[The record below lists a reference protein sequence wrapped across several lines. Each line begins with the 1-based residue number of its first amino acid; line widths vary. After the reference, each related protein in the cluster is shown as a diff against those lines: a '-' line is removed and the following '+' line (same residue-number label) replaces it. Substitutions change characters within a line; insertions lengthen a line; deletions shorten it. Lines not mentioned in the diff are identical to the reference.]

1 MRQLDNHLKCPNCD
15 RVGTIVIASNHMD
28 FQGATCGFCNH
39 EIAIRNG
46 ILDFAEHVPLSDP
59 GVNPAQKLMN
69 SRSFAFIY
77 ESPLWRPL
85 HTYIGSGRT
94 LAHEI
99 RKVFEIAKVRQ
110 AQLVVDLACGT
121 GHYARAFTG
130 ALPEA
135 DVYGVDISPGMLG
148 QARKVAQRKS
158 LRRLAFVRGDIYCL
172 PFGDRSV
179 DWVHCGGAL
188 HLFSDLKP
196 LWREIARIVKPGGV
210 FTAQT
215 IALGKGL
222 IHRIQQRAMER
233 GRATFFQP
241 DQLAADLNAA
251 GFLSFFH
258 KQYRIILL
266 FSAIKDDD
274 KAMRR

>member
-15 RVGTIVIASNHMD
+15 RVGTSVITSDHLD
-28 FQGATCGFCNH
+28 CQGATCGFCNH

-46 ILDFAEHVPLSDP
+46 TIDFAEHIPLSDP
-59 GVNPAQKLMN
+59 GLNPAQKLMN

-77 ESPLWRPL
+77 ESLLWRPL
-85 HTYIGSGRT
+85 HTYIASGIT
-94 LAHEI
+94 LAQEI

-121 GHYARAFTG
+121 GLYARAFAG

-135 DVYGVDISPGMLG
+135 DVYGVDISPGMLS

-158 LRRLAFVRGDIYCL
+158 LRRLTFVRGDIYKL
-172 PFGDRSV
+172 PFGDHSV
-179 DWVHCGGAL
+179 NWVHCGGAL
-188 HLFSDLKP
+188 HLFSELKP

-215 IALGKGL
+215 IVLSKGL
-222 IHRIQQRAMER
+222 IHRIQQWAMRR

-241 DQLAADLNAA
+241 DQLVADLNAA
-251 GFLSFFH
+251 GFFSFFH

-266 FSAIKDDD
+266 FSAIRDVD
-274 KAMRR
+274 KAMRQ